1 MQILNSL
8 VPIFSVIGLGIILR
22 KRKFLSEETTQTFNR
37 FAYFFALPLFLFY
50 KIGEAPAGTGTANLF
65 LTTLLIAS
73 VLTALASWGLTHLLG
88 TQAGSRGALIQA
100 SFRGNLAFMGLP
112 LVLFTIY
119 ELPEDQRVQI
129 ETAVLIALAPVVIF
143 YNVASV
149 AALAVYN
156 QQTQSMLSWTKV
168 LRNIVLN
175 PLLIACVAGL
185 IVRTIGWTIPTAP
198 LRTCEVVGASA
209 FPLALLGIGSQLASI
224 TVSGQWTDS
233 LIASGLKCILCP
245 LIGWLVARW
254 VGLVGIEL
262 QVIVIMCAM
271 PTAVSSYV
279 LADQMKGDADL
290 AASAVVIGTAISFV
304 TLSILLAFT
313 F

>member
-22 KRKFLSEETTQTFNR
+22 KRNFLSEETTQGFNR

-50 KIGEAPAGTGTANLF
+50 KLGGSLAGTGTANLF

-73 VLTALASWGLTHLLG
+73 ILTALSSWGLTHLLG

-112 LVLFTIY
+112 LILFTIY
-119 ELPEDQRVQI
+119 ELPEEQRIQI
-129 ETAVLIALAPVVIF
+129 ETAVLVALAPVVIF

-149 AALAVYN
+149 AALAFYN
-156 QQTQSMLSWTKV
+156 HQTETAFSWAKV
-168 LRNIVLN
+168 FRNIVFN

-185 IVRTIGWTIPTAP
+185 SVQMIGWKIPTA
-198 LRTCEVVGASA
+198 LVRTCEVVGASA
-209 FPLALLGIGSQLASI
+209 FPMALLGIGSQLASI
-224 TVSGQWTDS
+224 AVSGQWSDS
-233 LIASGLKCILCP
+233 LLATGLKCILCP
-245 LIGWLVARW
+245 LIGWLVASW
-254 VGLVGIEL
+254 LGLVGVEL
-262 QVIVIMCAM
+262 QVILLLCAM

-279 LADQMKGDADL
+279 LADQMHGDADL
-290 AASAVVIGTAISFV
+290 AASAVVIGTAFSLV
-304 TLSILLAFT
+304 TLSILLALT